1 MLKYFL
7 GFVFLL
13 AMSVLV
19 TSQYERNA
27 HNPTP
32 HSANGGSPAITAT
45 HAPESTADA
54 EEAER
59 KHPAWNL
66 AYQVIGWPIGI
77 TVWALFFTLMAIA
90 DQTRHTARAA
100 KSTEDSVTISRET
113 AKRQLRAYIE
123 VIVGDAMWQ
132 EREKGYR
139 FGALPI
145 VRNSGQTPA
154 YKLRF
159 VAKAAILPLDLP
171 KDYFLSEVGD
181 EVGETILG
189 INQPMTMHAK
199 VDDFVHD
206 GDVQSIKD
214 GDREKCLYAWGVVR
228 YVDCFGDAHF
238 TRFCHRLIWLPD
250 GGKVYGYY
258 IPGRNDAD

>member
-7 GFVFLL
+7 GFVVLL
-13 AMSVLV
+13 AVSVLV
-19 TSQYERNA
+19 TSQYEKNA
-27 HNPTP
+27 QKPAPNR
-32 HSANGGSPAITAT
+32 ANGGSPAITAN

-59 KHPAWNL
+59 NHPAWNL

-77 TVWALFFTLMAIA
+77 TVWALFSTLMAIA

-100 KSTEDSVTISRET
+100 KSTEDSVAISRET

-145 VRNSGQTPA
+145 IRNSGQTPA

-159 VAKAAILPLDLP
+159 VAKAGILPSDLT

-181 EVGETILG
+181 EVGETMLG

-206 GDVQSIKD
+206 GDVQSTKD
-214 GDREKCLYAWGVVR
+214 GEREKCLYTWGMIR
-228 YVDCFGDAHF
+228 YVDCFGDEHF
-238 TRFCHRLIWLPD
+238 TRFCHRLKWLPD

-258 IPGRNDAD
+258 VPGRNDAD